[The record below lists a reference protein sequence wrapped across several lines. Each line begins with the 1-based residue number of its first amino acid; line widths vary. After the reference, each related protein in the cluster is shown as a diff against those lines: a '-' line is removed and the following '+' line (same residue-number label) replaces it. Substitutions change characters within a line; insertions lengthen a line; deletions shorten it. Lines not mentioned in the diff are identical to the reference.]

1 MKKYLRFIL
10 PLLVVVLIVVL
21 AVVSKFNKKP
31 SGKDL
36 YISFEE
42 EETSEEDKY
51 IDGVYESV
59 VKPNYEVKVDD
70 DTGLENV
77 ITDDFS
83 IAVDDSDKEILIKN
97 DDGNL
102 EVIKISD
109 LMQGNNPT
117 NNNTSLP
124 SDEEGTNTENLIPML
139 RNDGLGGS
147 TVYYLP
153 KSMAYDTALINRD
166 GIYAG
171 CLYGKYLYRIEE
183 KYMTKYDIDNLLV
196 IASYTSNILLGND
209 SIYEIWLE
217 DGFIIKKGGDE

>member
-196 IASYTSNILLGND
+196 IASYTSNILLGDD